1 MKKLTPKW
9 PSLLGATSHVAAK
22 GYSLAVPVCHTLK
35 SGIWVDICS
44 FSLFV
49 LWYNY
54 YVLVSVCKRCTRRC
68 DCCNPELVCDSQ
80 QVQLQILKKQCVFFL
95 YCHNP
100 RDDHMEC
107 TWNLGFLNEE
117 HSRVSKI
124 KPGKKKIRF
133 LHSSCHLN
141 IYLIYVEL
149 WKLPLS
155 PNQEAII
162 SVQTAHSRDLCSG
175 DLFPG
180 LQVSLTSC
188 PLRQYQTF

>member
-9 PSLLGATSHVAAK
+9 PSLLSATSHVAAK
-22 GYSLAVPVCHTLK
+22 GYSLAVPMCHTLK
-35 SGIWVDICS
+35 SEIWVDICS

-80 QVQLQILKKQCVFFL
+80 QVQLQILKKQCVFSL
-95 YCHNP
+95 YSHNP

-124 KPGKKKIRF
+124 KPGEKKSGFYIQAVIWIF
-133 LHSSCHLN
+133 ILFMLSFENYLYHL
-141 IYLIYVEL
+141 I
-149 WKLPLS
+149 KKPLS
-155 PNQEAII
+155 LFKQHTLVTF
-162 SVQTAHSRDLCSG
+162 VQGTSFLVSKLALQAAH
-175 DLFPG
+175 
-180 LQVSLTSC
+180 
-188 PLRQYQTF
+188 